1 MSIRLPALPA
11 AAGTLLLIG
20 ALLGGCATTAQVAAL
35 REQPPA
41 GLPARHELEAVPFF
55 PQEENQCGPAALAT
69 TLTDAGAATSPE
81 VLAPQVFLPARAGS
95 LQAEMLA
102 AARRQGFVAYPL
114 APRLED
120 LLREVAAGNPV
131 IVLQNLALDFF
142 PRWHYAV
149 VVGYD
154 LPGDE
159 IVLRS
164 GTTRRLPIALST
176 FDRTW
181 ARSGRW
187 AMLTLAPDRLPA
199 TAAEDRYVGAAA
211 ALERVAPG
219 AARRAY
225 ATALER
231 WPASFPARIG
241 EGNAAYALRDLAAA
255 EAAYREAT
263 RRYPDAPDAWNNL
276 AQTLLEL
283 RRREEALAAVQRAVE
298 LGGPRLGTYR
308 ETLRAV
314 SDSR

>member
-11 AAGTLLLIG
+11 AAGTLLLVG
-20 ALLGGCATTAQVAAL
+20 ALLGGCATPQVAAL
-35 REQPPA
+35 REQSPA
-41 GLPARHELEAVPFF
+41 GLPARHELDAVPFF
-55 PQEENQCGPAALAT
+55 PQEDYQCGPAALAT
-69 TLTDAGAATSPE
+69 ALTDAGAATSPE
-81 VLAPQVFLPARAGS
+81 ALTPQVFLPARAGS

-102 AARRQGFVAYPL
+102 AARRQEFVAYTL

-131 IVLQNLALDFF
+131 IVLQNLGLDFF
-142 PRWHYAV
+142 PLWHYAV

-159 IVLRS
+159 ILLRS
-164 GTTRRLPIALST
+164 GTTRRLSMALDT

-187 AMLTLAPDRLPA
+187 AMLTLPPDRLPA
-199 TAAEDRYVGAAA
+199 SAAEERYVASVA

-225 ATALER
+225 GTALER
-231 WPASFPARIG
+231 WPASLPARMG

-263 RRYPDAPDAWNNL
+263 RRHPGAADAWNNL
-276 AQTLLEL
+276 AQALLEL
-283 RRREEALAAVQRAVE
+283 NRRDEALAAAQRAVE
-298 LGGPRLGTYR
+298 LGGLRLGTYR
-308 ETLRAV
+308 ETLRTV
-314 SDSR
+314 DESR